1 MAHFCLVGAGDDAG
15 AGPIG
20 QRNNTAASDLSGE
33 AMGLRTAS
41 ASKVDSPGGGGGATG
56 DTGGPKADRGGDAGG
71 STKPDGG
78 GFGRDSRD
86 RDGKDKD
93 GGFFGGFSRA
103 LSRGYG
109 HAVGREGEEEEIG
122 REEDVQV
129 ARFVLMLLQY
139 NFPYI
144 THVRGDMAACLE
156 ELSAQVRR
164 PGGPRESHSVGV
176 RRAAWFWGGVRELH
190 CTDEGVEIQ
199 YQHGHLLVRR
209 SVEVTILPASHT
221 QRVLESRFI
230 ISVLERINY
239 CSGNIS
245 PSIEVF
251 L

>member
-15 AGPIG
+15 AGAVG
-20 QRNNTAASDLSGE
+20 QRKNTAASDLSGE

-41 ASKVDSPGGGGGATG
+41 ING
-56 DTGGPKADRGGDAGG
+56 TGGPAGDAGSKAADRGGDAGG
-71 STKPDGG
+71 SYKPD
-78 GFGRDSRD
+78 FGRERD
-86 RDGKDKD
+86 RDRDRDNKDKD

-156 ELSAQVRR
+156 ELSAQV
-164 PGGPRESHSVGV
+164 G
-176 RRAAWFWGGVRELH
+176 
-190 CTDEGVEIQ
+190 
-199 YQHGHLLVRR
+199 
-209 SVEVTILPASHT
+209 
-221 QRVLESRFI
+221 
-230 ISVLERINY
+230 
-239 CSGNIS
+239 
-245 PSIEVF
+245 
-251 L
+251 